1 MQNRQVFGLYRL
13 NEQIFPAL
21 ECYLK
26 FSLYRMP
33 HYSMFDLDRLYRM
46 PHYSVFDLDRL
57 YRMPHYSVFDLNRF
71 HCILL

>member
-26 FSLYRMP
+26 FSLKQDATL
-33 HYSMFDLDRLYRM
+33 F
-46 PHYSVFDLDRL
+46 SV
-57 YRMPHYSVFDLNRF
+57 
-71 HCILL
+71 